1 MFAAPAFVE
10 LLPDLSIKLH
20 KTLARAHFGLVVVQV
35 QVEVF
40 LRKIGWHQ
48 REKIARVNEK
58 MTEDGQKKDE
68 SFARSFFKFS
78 PCTPSGR

>member
-1 MFAAPAFVE
+1 VFTAPAFVE

-40 LRKIGWHQ
+40 LRKIG
-48 REKIARVNEK
+48 
-58 MTEDGQKKDE
+58 
-68 SFARSFFKFS
+68 
-78 PCTPSGR
+78 